1 MRSLRLPTIVVALIV
16 ALAVLAAFAATS
28 ETAPGDVWLAE
39 RLQSIHNATF
49 AYVLNR
55 TSDFA
60 THPLL
65 TLMIVIGA
73 LAALY
78 VGGLRAAVMAALL
91 PVLRFIV
98 PLAKE
103 TFERP
108 RPLLGISHQMTDFS
122 FPSGHAF
129 NAMLV
134 YGMFFYLASVYVK
147 PRWARWLVQAGCL
160 WVIIVT
166 PVQRVYTGAH
176 WPSDV
181 AGGMLLGGVVLAA
194 GIALHR
200 WSVAPGRGQAQAAGR
215 RTYEAL

>member
-1 MRSLRLPTIVVALIV
+1 MLA

-28 ETAPGDVWLAE
+28 ETTPGDVWLAA

-49 AYVLNR
+49 ADVLNK

-78 VGGLRAAVMAALL
+78 LGGLRAAVIAALL
-91 PVLRFIV
+91 PILRFIV

-103 TFERP
+103 AFERP
-108 RPLLGISHQMTDFS
+108 RPPLGIAQHMSDFS

-129 NAMLV
+129 NAALV
-134 YGMFFYLASVYVK
+134 YGMFFYLASVYIK
-147 PRWARWLVQAGCL
+147 PAWARLLVQAGCV
-160 WVIIVT
+160 WVIVLT
-166 PVQRVYTGAH
+166 PLQRVYTGAH

-181 AGGMLLGGVVLAA
+181 LAGMLLGGLVLAG
-194 GIALHR
+194 GIAVHR
-200 WSVAPGRGQAQAAGR
+200 WSIAPGRGQALATGR

>member
-1 MRSLRLPTIVVALIV
+1 MFA

-28 ETAPGDVWLAE
+28 EMTPGDTMLAE
-39 RLQSIHNATF
+39 RLQSIHNPTF
-49 AYVLNR
+49 ADALNE

-60 THPLL
+60 GHPLL

-73 LAALY
+73 LTALY
-78 VGGLRAAVMAALL
+78 LGGLRAAVMAAIL
-91 PVLRFIV
+91 PILRFIV

-103 TFERP
+103 TIERP
-108 RPLLGISHQMTDFS
+108 RPPLAVSQHLTDFS

-129 NAMLV
+129 NATLV
-134 YGMFFYLASVYVK
+134 YGMFFYLASVYIK
-147 PRWARWLVQAGCL
+147 SRWARLLVQTGCL
-160 WVIIVT
+160 WVIAGT
-166 PVQRVYTGAH
+166 ALQRVYIGAH

-181 AGGMLLGGVVLAA
+181 AGGMLLAGLVLAG

-200 WSVAPGRGQAQAAGR
+200 WSIAPGRGQAPATGR

>member
-1 MRSLRLPTIVVALIV
+1 MRSLWVPSIVVVMLAALV
-16 ALAVLAAFAATS
+16 VLVAFAATS
-28 ETAPGDVWLAE
+28 ETAPGDTWLAA
-39 RLQSIHNATF
+39 RLQLIHDPTF
-49 AYVLNR
+49 ARVLNE

-60 THPLL
+60 AHPLL

-78 VGGLRAAVMAALL
+78 LGGLRAAVMAAIL
-91 PVLRFIV
+91 PIMRFIV

-108 RPLLGISHQMTDFS
+108 RPPLAVSHHLTDFS

-134 YGMFFYLASVYVK
+134 YGMFFYLTSVYIK
-147 PRWARWLVQAGCL
+147 GRWTRLLVQSACL
-160 WVIIVT
+160 WVIVAT
-166 PVQRVYTGAH
+166 AMQRVYVGAH

-181 AGGMLLGGVVLAA
+181 AGGMLLGGLVLAG
-194 GIALHR
+194 GIALHH
-200 WSVAPGRGQAQAAGR
+200 WSIAPGRGKAPATGR
-215 RTYEAL
+215 RTYEAM

>member
-1 MRSLRLPTIVVALIV
+1 MMSFRFPPIIVVMIA

-28 ETAPGDVWLAE
+28 ETTPGDAWLTE
-39 RLQSIHNATF
+39 RLQSIHNGTF
-49 AYVLNR
+49 ADVLNK

-78 VGGLRAAVMAALL
+78 VGGLRAAIMAAIL
-91 PVLRFIV
+91 PILRFIV

-103 TFERP
+103 AFERP
-108 RPLLGISHQMTDFS
+108 RPPLAISHHLTDFS

-129 NAMLV
+129 NATLV
-134 YGMFFYLASVYVK
+134 YGMFFYLASVYIK
-147 PRWARWLVQAGCL
+147 PAWARLLVQAGCL
-160 WVIIVT
+160 WVIVGT
-166 PVQRVYTGAH
+166 GLQRIYIGAH

-181 AGGMLLGGVVLAA
+181 AGGMLLAGLVLAG
-194 GIALHR
+194 GIAIHR
-200 WSVAPGRGQAQAAGR
+200 WSIAPGRGQAPATGR
-215 RTYEAL
+215 RKYEAL

>member
-1 MRSLRLPTIVVALIV
+1 MTVVAMLA

-28 ETAPGDVWLAE
+28 ETTPGDVWLAG
-39 RLQSIHNATF
+39 RLQSIHSAAF
-49 AYVLNR
+49 ADVLNH

-60 THPLL
+60 AHPLL

-73 LAALY
+73 LTALY
-78 VGGLRAAVMAALL
+78 LGGLRAAIMAALL
-91 PVLRFIV
+91 PILRFIV

-108 RPLLGISHQMTDFS
+108 RPPLATSHHLTDFS

-134 YGMFFYLASVYVK
+134 YGMFFYLASVYVR
-147 PRWARWLVQAGCL
+147 PRWARWLVQGGCL
-160 WVIIVT
+160 WVIAVT
-166 PVQRVYTGAH
+166 PLQRVYVGAH

-181 AGGMLLGGVVLAA
+181 AAGMLLGGLVLAG

-200 WSVAPGRGQAQAAGR
+200 WSVAPGRGEAPATAR